1 MSEAIFQLWFYRS
14 TSRSAVPRQISV
26 SFFSAHP
33 VFCRAE
39 YAAAVGHH
47 SEDKVVMSMLSQ
59 HLKMGNLRRIE
70 RGVLH
75 LYPSMPTRRRG
86 RPAAFWQPP
95 ACVLMARSPFTP
107 PWSCTAV
114 PTPRHLT
121 CRLSRVVIPACSRLP
136 VSPESSLSHRAA
148 LFLRMEP

>member
-1 MSEAIFQLWFYRS
+1 MSEAIFSLMVLSISLKHLPFRRAPANFRVLLQR
-14 TSRSAVPRQISV
+14 TSGFR
-26 SFFSAHP
+26 
-33 VFCRAE
+33 RAE

-47 SEDKVVMSMLSQ
+47 PEDKVVMSMLSQ

-121 CRLSRVVIPACSRLP
+121 CRLSRVVSPVCSRRP
-136 VSPESSLSHRAA
+136 VSPASSLSIAR
-148 LFLRMEP
+148 LRSSG